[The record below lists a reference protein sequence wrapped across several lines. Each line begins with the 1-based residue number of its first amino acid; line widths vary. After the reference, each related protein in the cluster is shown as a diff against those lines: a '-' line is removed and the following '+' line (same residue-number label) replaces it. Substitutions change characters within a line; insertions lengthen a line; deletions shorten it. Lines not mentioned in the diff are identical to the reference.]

1 MTKKRTLNEY
11 RQVKD
16 CIYVNDVVIP
26 EKNKLADIG
35 AKVFELR
42 KEFPNDQE
50 FGKAV
55 AILIKTTK

>member
-16 CIYVNDVVIP
+16 CLYINDVVIP
-26 EKNKLADIG
+26 ENSKLAEIG
-35 AKVFELR
+35 KKVIELR
-42 KEFPNDQE
+42 KKYPNDQE